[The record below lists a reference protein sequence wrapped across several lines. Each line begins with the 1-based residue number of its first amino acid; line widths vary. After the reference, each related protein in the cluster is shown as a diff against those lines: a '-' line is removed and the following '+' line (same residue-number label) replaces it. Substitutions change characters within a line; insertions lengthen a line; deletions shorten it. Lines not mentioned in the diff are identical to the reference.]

1 MGEGGQFRPVAVQ
14 AGQSGG
20 GFTEILSGL
29 KGGERIVA
37 SGQFLIDSE
46 ANLSGALERLGGDMS
61 DQDMSDEEQPDGNAG
76 EDTAAPTEQGLD
88 MPEMGGAAGAA
99 SQSKSGRKILYW
111 YDPMMPDRH
120 FDKPGT
126 SPLMDM
132 QLEYGRAS
140 GRERVCQNV

>member
-1 MGEGGQFRPVAVQ
+1 
-14 AGQSGG
+14 
-20 GFTEILSGL
+20 
-29 KGGERIVA
+29 
-37 SGQFLIDSE
+37 
-46 ANLSGALERLGGDMS
+46 MS

-120 FDKPGT
+120 FDKPGK
-126 SPLMDM
+126 SPFMDM
-132 QLEYGRAS
+132 QLVPKYANEAATGSTPCSPAS
-140 GRERVCQNV
+140 YARRTPTVCSSFSPRSFFRGGAACWAFPP